1 MPISDWSSD
10 VVSSELFSGGLSFRK
25 PDITIGVEDNPYLRR
40 LYIIPRN
47 RWFNVYLH
55 EFLRDDDDRALHDHP
70 WVNLSILLRGQYVE
84 HTATGATL
92 RRAGAIKFRLPTA
105 AHRIALV
112 DGDPVWTLF
121 IPGPRLRGWISEE
134 RRVGKESG
142 DSCNNQ

>member
-1 MPISDWSSD
+1 MLLLFLYFFFSSRRRHTRCALVTGVQTCALPIS
-10 VVSSELFSGGLSFRK
+10 LRK
-25 PDITIGVEDNPYLRR
+25 PDITIGGEDNPYLRR
-40 LYIIPRN
+40 WYIIPRN

-105 AHRIALV
+105 AHRDRQSV
-112 DGDPVWTLF
+112 GSGKRGSVRGR
-121 IPGPRLRGWISEE
+121 PGG
-134 RRVGKESG
+134 
-142 DSCNNQ
+142 